1 MIESPAAILDHDDE
15 VHIQGC
21 QDDEL
26 EGSCSQALGRYSLII
41 FLPVSA
47 PLYT

>member
-47 PLYT
+47 LLYT